1 MPIEIAEMIYI
12 LIMLLLIGTFILAFP
27 ITKRLGRIM
36 EEWIALRRDF
46 MPEREALD
54 RIETAV
60 EVIGQRVESLEQ
72 RLELVGE
79 RQDFM
84 ESLMETERRGRLGAG
99 D

>member
-1 MPIEIAEMIYI
+1 
-12 LIMLLLIGTFILAFP
+12 
-27 ITKRLGRIM
+27 
-36 EEWIALRRDF
+36 

-60 EVIGQRVESLEQ
+60 EAIGQRVESMEQ

>member
-1 MPIEIAEMIYI
+1 MPIDVAEMIYT

-36 EEWIALRRDF
+36 EEWIALRRNSI
-46 MPEREALD
+46 PEREALT
-54 RIETAV
+54 RIEATIGAV
-60 EVIGQRVESLEQ
+60 DQRLESLEQ
-72 RLELVGE
+72 RINLMGE

-84 ESLMETERRGRLGAG
+84 ESLMEPERRRKLQPG